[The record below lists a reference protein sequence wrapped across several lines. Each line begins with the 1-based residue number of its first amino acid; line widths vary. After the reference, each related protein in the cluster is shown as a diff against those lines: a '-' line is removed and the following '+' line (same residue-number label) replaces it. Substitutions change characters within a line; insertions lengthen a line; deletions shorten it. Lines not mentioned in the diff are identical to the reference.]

1 MALMVGSNT
10 GANYHLTVP
19 RLKLSG
25 AAQFDWTLD
34 KVARIGREFGF
45 SPMGI
50 SFGVARLPRTDRSY
64 LDEVRARLKENNLLP
79 QVGVSRVQLHNS
91 PDVFQPAMRQ
101 AIADLDVAAQLGSTI
116 SIVHHGEHGR
126 ATREGLV
133 RSFVKALGELG
144 RAARSRGIGITS
156 ENYRSFTADEYVR
169 TFQEVGLENVGIQV
183 DTGNWLCNGED
194 PLEATRKVLPWVIAT
209 HVKDYVLED
218 ETYNGVA
225 VGSGLVDYGRVL
237 PLLAQAGEKR
247 DLVLTVELDT
257 DDRDEDEELHK
268 SYAFIK
274 DWLIRNRHT
283 KYLTS

>member
-1 MALMVGSNT
+1 
-10 GANYHLTVP
+10 
-19 RLKLSG
+19 
-25 AAQFDWTLD
+25 
-34 KVARIGREFGF
+34 
-45 SPMGI
+45 
-50 SFGVARLPRTDRSY
+50 
-64 LDEVRARLKENNLLP
+64 
-79 QVGVSRVQLHNS
+79 
-91 PDVFQPAMRQ
+91 
-101 AIADLDVAAQLGSTI
+101 
-116 SIVHHGEHGR
+116 
-126 ATREGLV
+126 
-133 RSFVKALGELG
+133 
-144 RAARSRGIGITS
+144 
-156 ENYRSFTADEYVR
+156 
-169 TFQEVGLENVGIQV
+169 
-183 DTGNWLCNGED
+183 
-194 PLEATRKVLPWVIAT
+194 VLPWVIAT